1 MPGRAVLVSRRP
13 ALAPPWARR
22 RSSRCANPARDAAEE
37 VLVSETVKAGEVRA
51 ERMTPKELGVRLF
64 KQPPAS
70 FDPITA
76 EPRELLAYGYPAR
89 PDAQLHPELRAQW
102 ERRVSR
108 KYTRIQ
114 PEFVRNVGKTHGP
127 VRRTHAAA

>member
-1 MPGRAVLVSRRP
+1 M
-13 ALAPPWARR
+13 
-22 RSSRCANPARDAAEE
+22 
-37 VLVSETVKAGEVRA
+37 SETVKAGEVRA

-89 PDAQLHPELRAQW
+89 PVKVIVPFTAGGGTAVWCAPTADGDPAPSQVTYELEDGKLRRA
-102 ERRVSR
+102 
-108 KYTRIQ
+108 
-114 PEFVRNVGKTHGP
+114 
-127 VRRTHAAA
+127 